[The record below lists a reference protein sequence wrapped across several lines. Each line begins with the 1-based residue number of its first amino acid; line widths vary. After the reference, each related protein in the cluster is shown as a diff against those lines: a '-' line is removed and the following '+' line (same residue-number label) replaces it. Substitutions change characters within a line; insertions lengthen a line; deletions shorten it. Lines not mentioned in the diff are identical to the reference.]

1 MNMKLS
7 LPLFLVPFAL
17 AAAACG
23 PSARLAA
30 PPGFAHV
37 DGDYDDRV
45 TSPRGVVVG
54 ARVERNKPRANLDFW
69 AEAID
74 LRLRAQGYTAE
85 ESKDVKARNGL
96 PGKSLRYTYWDGSRQ
111 NRYWVDVF
119 ATDQRVI
126 LVEAGGDKA
135 DFDAAKDQLESTMLD
150 VRVD

>member
-1 MNMKLS
+1 MKLS
-7 LPLFLVPFAL
+7 FSLLLVPL
-17 AAAACG
+17 AIATAACG
-23 PSARLAA
+23 PSAKLAA
-30 PPGFAHV
+30 PAGFAHV

-54 ARVERNKPRANLDFW
+54 ARIERNQPRANLEFW

-85 ESKDVKARNGL
+85 APKAVKARNGI
-96 PGKSLRYTYWDGSRQ
+96 PGRSLRYTYWDGTRQ

-126 LVEAGGDKA
+126 LVEAAGDKG
-135 DFDAAKDQLESTMLD
+135 DFDAAQDTLEATMLD

>member
-1 MNMKLS
+1 MKLS
-7 LPLFLVPFAL
+7 SALSLLVPLAL
-17 AAAACG
+17 LATACG

-30 PPGFAHV
+30 PSGFAHL

-54 ARVERNKPRANLDFW
+54 ARIEANKPRANLDFW

-74 LRLRAQGYTAE
+74 LRLRAQGYAPE
-85 ESKDVKARNGL
+85 EPKDVKAKNGI
-96 PGKSLRYTYWDGSRQ
+96 PGKSLRYTYWDGTRQ

-119 ATDQRVI
+119 ATDQRII
-126 LVEAGGDKA
+126 LVEAAGDKS
-135 DFDAAKDQLESTMLD
+135 DFDAAKDQLEATMLD